1 MIETE
6 GGKSVLLTEEEF
18 CELARK
24 MTPEDFQTLVVDTM
38 RKQSDRVIIAELAAS
53 KAVTELKRVDETLAA
68 AHAKVSEMAEE
79 ICRLKAWT
87 GCPEK
92 NDPRGPAPH
101 TLWGMAGVTRDLLL
115 RVWAHLGL
123 PEDDV
128 LPKTKGGV
136 N

>member
-6 GGKSVLLTEEEF
+6 GGESVLLTSEEF
-18 CELARK
+18 FELARK
-24 MTPEDFQTLVVDTM
+24 MTPEEFQGLVLDTL
-38 RKQSDRVIIAELAAS
+38 RKQSERIN
-53 KAVTELKRVDETLAA
+53 ETLVA

-87 GCPEK
+87 GVPEK

-101 TLWGMAGVTRDLLL
+101 TLWQMAGVTRDLLL
-115 RVWAHLGL
+115 RVWTHLGL
-123 PEDDV
+123 PEDQIM
-128 LPKTKGGV
+128 PPTKGGV